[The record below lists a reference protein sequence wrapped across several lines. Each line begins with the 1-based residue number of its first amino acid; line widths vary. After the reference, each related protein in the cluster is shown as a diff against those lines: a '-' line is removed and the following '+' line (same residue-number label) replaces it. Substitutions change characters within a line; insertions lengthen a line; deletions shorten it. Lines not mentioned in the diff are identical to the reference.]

1 MPIETIDTVLALFAT
16 AALLFFLVALVPRVD
31 DMADSYRKFVA
42 LTGLGIGYLVG
53 LVLLGAVTAL
63 GESGPLVTILAVGVG
78 AFAVLGIALLGD
90 VYDDWARLFADPE
103 FHTWTEAALV
113 LAVLVVLA
121 LVGLVP
127 P

>member
-1 MPIETIDTVLALFAT
+1 MALEAIDTVLALLAT

-31 DMADSYRKFVA
+31 EMADSYRKFVA

-53 LVLLGAVTAL
+53 LVLLGAVVAL
-63 GESGPLVTILAVGVG
+63 GESGPLVTILSAGVG
-78 AFAVLGIALLGD
+78 ALAVLGIALLGD

-113 LAVLVVLA
+113 LAVLIVLV